1 MLYQKKLFIITLIKS
16 IFLFLPFLCF
26 ADAKENM
33 TLTSHQILKEFPIS
47 KISKKRSK
55 SDLRTILVNDFN
67 NDGFRE
73 FIGMSFSEDYMNYV
87 WKNNIRT
94 IKKNDKSYWKKG
106 AQLSKNISW
115 SANLEFQVLNNTGL
129 IINKWKPNIDGN
141 QNCVH
146 PAQIIPSHLNSDG
159 FLDFVFVCHGYD
171 AHPYPGEHSYVML
184 SLGANSYKINQLTDK
199 IGFYHDG
206 ATANSIMIAF

>member
-16 IFLFLPFLCF
+16 IFLFLPFLSF

-55 SDLRTILVNDFN
+55 SGLRTILANDFN

-73 FIGMSFSEDYMNYV
+73 FIGMSFSEDYLNYV

-106 AQLSKNISW
+106 AQLS
-115 SANLEFQVLNNTGL
+115 
-129 IINKWKPNIDGN
+129 
-141 QNCVH
+141 
-146 PAQIIPSHLNSDG
+146 
-159 FLDFVFVCHGYD
+159 
-171 AHPYPGEHSYVML
+171 
-184 SLGANSYKINQLTDK
+184 
-199 IGFYHDG
+199 
-206 ATANSIMIAF
+206 

>member
-47 KISKKRSK
+47 KISKRRSK

-73 FIGMSFSEDYMNYV
+73 FIGMSFSEDYLNYV
-87 WKNNIRT
+87 WHNNIRT
-94 IKKNDKSYWKKG
+94 IKKNDKNYWKKG
-106 AQLSKNISW
+106 AHW
-115 SANLEFQVLNNTGL
+115 LN
-129 IINKWKPNIDGN
+129 
-141 QNCVH
+141 
-146 PAQIIPSHLNSDG
+146 
-159 FLDFVFVCHGYD
+159 
-171 AHPYPGEHSYVML
+171 
-184 SLGANSYKINQLTDK
+184 YK
-199 IGFYHDG
+199 
-206 ATANSIMIAF
+206 